1 MTSRNINSPTLTVKP
16 ARHLRARYA
25 RVTRFF
31 ATVVISALFWDVILR
46 RIGLR
51 RLSRRTAPR
60 RYRNAAIRFRALA
73 TRLGGVWIKVGQFLS
88 ARLDILPETITSE
101 LAGLQDEV
109 DPEPFEAM
117 RKVVEGEFGVPL
129 EERFADFDPHPL
141 ASASLGQVHRA
152 KLHGGESVVVKVQ
165 RPDIHDLIQVDLAA
179 LNRVIGWLKR
189 YPPIT
194 RRADLDALLVEFS
207 RTLWEEVDYLAE
219 ADNARRFGEMFRDD
233 PDVRIPNVYGDYTT
247 VRVLTLEDVYF
258 TKITDY
264 AAIGALGVDLAE
276 VAERLFRTYL
286 WQIFVVGFFHAD
298 PHPGNLFVEPLEPDG
313 WRLVFVDFGMVGHVT
328 PQAKQG
334 LRDLAIAIGTRN
346 LDRLIQAYQRLGV
359 LLPSADIERI
369 RQAEAALFDRLW
381 GKSMR
386 ELIRTHPQDMR
397 QFAKEFRDVMYEMP
411 FQVPEDMIFLGRCVA
426 ILSGMC
432 TGLDPEFNLFEGL
445 QPFAEQLLAEEG
457 GDWLG
462 EIFGLLAEQAK
473 ALSTL
478 PTRLDTT
485 LGKIERGEVLVT
497 VKVTPD
503 LERQLKIL
511 TRSVDRVVGAIIFA
525 ALSLV
530 GSLLFIS
537 GERLMGAVAIGIAVL
552 LIAWVLWRGGG
563 N

>member
-1 MTSRNINSPTLTVKP
+1 MQSRNLNSPTSTMKP
-16 ARHLRARYA
+16 PRYLRARYA

-51 RLSRRTAPR
+51 RLSRRTAAR

-109 DPEPFEAM
+109 DPESFEAM
-117 RKVVEGEFGVPL
+117 RKMVEEEFGVSL

-152 KLHGGESVVVKVQ
+152 TLPSGESVVVKIQ

-179 LNRVIGWLKR
+179 LTRVIGWLKR

-194 RRADLDALLVEFS
+194 RRANLDALMTEFS

-219 ADNARRFGEMFRDD
+219 AENARRFGEMFRDD
-233 PDVRIPNVYGDYTT
+233 PQVRIPEVHGDYTT

-264 AAIGALGVDLAE
+264 AAVEALGVDLAE

-313 WRLVFVDFGMVGHVT
+313 WRLVFVDFGMVGQIT
-328 PQAKQG
+328 PEMKQG
-334 LRDLAIAIGTRN
+334 MRDLVIAVGTRDM
-346 LDRLIQAYQRLGV
+346 DRLMQSYQRLGF
-359 LLPSADIERI
+359 LLPGADIERI
-369 RQAEAALFDRLW
+369 RQAEAALVDRLW

-386 ELIRTHPQDMR
+386 ELIRTHPQEMR

-426 ILSGMC
+426 ILAGMC

-445 QPFAEQLLAEEG
+445 QPFAEELLSEEG
-457 GDWLG
+457 GDWLK
-462 EIFGLLAEQAK
+462 EIFGILIEQAR

-485 LGKIERGEVLVT
+485 LAKIERGEILVT
-497 VKVTPD
+497 MKVTPD
-503 LERQLKIL
+503 LERQLKTL
-511 TRSVDRVVGAIIFA
+511 TRSVDRVVGAIFFA
-525 ALSLV
+525 ALALV
-530 GSLLFIS
+530 GSVLYIS
-537 GERLMGAVAIGIAVL
+537 GERSLGAVGLGMALLLMG
-552 LIAWVLWRGGG
+552 WVLWRGGRG
-563 N
+563 